1 MSLTTDRSSDLAS
14 QRYIRVIEGND
25 NIVHGEMWTLGAYTT
40 NKLLVKCKDGGEE
53 FGGRVT

>member
-25 NIVHGEMWTLGAYTT
+25 NTVHGEIWNSGAYTT

-53 FGGRVT
+53 LGGMVT